1 MSPTAGLAERR
12 HQRSHVTSRAPA
24 AVTVPPLHLLA
35 SRPQEDAGPIR
46 FCSSPRRPDSRFL
59 TRRGTGTAT
68 PVLFTRA
75 RDADADAH
83 RPCLAPCTAP
93 PATEPPSCALSFC
106 GLGCVLSNPWRL
118 RSVMIDYYASGVVVG
133 TAHCRDPLLR
143 LRASMHALRHPGTP
157 PYAQAQQRW
166 TSLLGPWFSSAHRP
180 VRNG

>member
-1 MSPTAGLAERR
+1 VSPTAGLAERR

-83 RPCLAPCTAP
+83 RPCLPLP
-93 PATEPPSCALSFC
+93 GP
-106 GLGCVLSNPWRL
+106 V
-118 RSVMIDYYASGVVVG
+118 
-133 TAHCRDPLLR
+133 HCPV
-143 LRASMHALRHPGTP
+143 SRHPPVPCPFVGWV
-157 PYAQAQQRW
+157 AS
-166 TSLLGPWFSSAHRP
+166 SLILGACCQS
-180 VRNG
+180 